1 MLQTRITKLLNI
13 KYPILVGAMHHVSDA
28 GLVSAVANAGC
39 IGFLPAA
46 SFDDKE
52 SLRDEIRKAKDLT
65 DGPIGLNVSL
75 IPGVDPGE
83 KVFGMVE
90 VGIKEGIAAFETAGR
105 SPEDLVKFT
114 RDSNI
119 PIVHKV
125 PQVRFA
131 KKAESLGVDAVVIL
145 GFEGGGYV
153 GAGNVTS
160 MILIN
165 KAAREIS
172 VPVVAAGGI
181 ADGRGLVSALALG
194 AEGVL
199 MGTRFLASHEANI
212 HKNFKDWIVN
222 ATENDTTVLMKSL
235 GIPVRSM
242 KNETAKKIE
251 EIEADGGSL
260 ESVLAVA
267 APRMGRQAYDRGEV
281 DFDLSSVG
289 ESVGLISDLKS
300 VDEIIQDIVT
310 ESEEVIDRLK
320 TLFGKS
326 NK

>member
-1 MLQTRITKLLNI
+1 MFQTRITKLLNI
-13 KYPILVGAMHHVSDA
+13 KYPILMGAMHHVSDA
-28 GLVSAVANAGC
+28 RLVSAVANAGC

-46 SFDDKE
+46 SFDDAE
-52 SLRDEIRKAKDLT
+52 SLRDEIRRSKDLT

-90 VGIKEGIAAFETAGR
+90 VGIKEGISVFETAGR

-114 RDSNI
+114 RDSNV

-131 KKAESLGVDAVVIL
+131 EKAESFGVDAVVIL

-153 GAGNVTS
+153 GAGSVTS

-165 KAAREIS
+165 KAAKKLSI
-172 VPVVAAGGI
+172 PVIAAGGI

-194 AEGVL
+194 AEGIL
-199 MGTRFLASHEANI
+199 MGTRFLASQEVNI

-222 ATENDTTVLMKSL
+222 ATENDTTVLMRSV

-242 KNETAKKIE
+242 KNDTAKKIE

-260 ESVLAVA
+260 ESILAVA
-267 APRMGRQAYDRGEV
+267 APRMGRQAYDRGDV
-281 DFDLSSVG
+281 DSDLSSVG
-289 ESVGLISDLKS
+289 ESVGLVNDLKG
-300 VDEIIQDIVT
+300 VDEIVRDIVS
-310 ESEEVIDRLK
+310 EAEEVLARLK
-320 TLFGKS
+320 TLFG